1 MPNLSHTDA
10 GRAPNPREP
19 GNTAPRALPKMPA
32 CDAEAGPAGT
42 PNLRRKRSPMRP
54 MALMILSA
62 ALALPLAA
70 AAGPSLLTNG
80 SFEDGSTLGNNK
92 WTIVG
97 NLPGWQGAPNRGIE
111 LRRNAVGT
119 AQDGEHF
126 VELDTTGNSWMTQS
140 VGTELGVTYTLN
152 WYYSPRAGIGLA
164 SNTIEV
170 YWNGVLVETNNGSGV
185 GQGNHQWQLFSAELT
200 GTGGMDTLRFAA
212 AGTSDSYGGS
222 LDNISLVRAPA
233 QADVPEPASLA
244 LAAAALGLLGASARR
259 RRR

>member
-1 MPNLSHTDA
+1 
-10 GRAPNPREP
+10 
-19 GNTAPRALPKMPA
+19 
-32 CDAEAGPAGT
+32 
-42 PNLRRKRSPMRP
+42 MRP
-54 MALMILSA
+54 LALMILSA
-62 ALALPLAA
+62 ALAAPLAA

-80 SFEDGSTLGNNK
+80 SFEDGSTLGNNS
-92 WTIVG
+92 WTIVN
-97 NLPGWQGAPNRGIE
+97 NLPGWQGATNRGIE

-152 WYYSPRAGIGLA
+152 WYYSPRAGVGLA

-170 YWNGVLVETNNGSGV
+170 YWNGVLVETNTGSGT
-185 GQGNHQWQLFSAELT
+185 GQGNHQWQLFSADVM
-200 GTGGMDTLRFAA
+200 GTGGQDTLRFAA

-222 LDNISLVRAPA
+222 LDNISLVRAPE

-244 LAAAALGLLGASARR
+244 LAVAALGLLGASARR
-259 RRR
+259 RRG